1 MVLCADMHGCHADG
15 HQCSCADGFVVIDGV
30 CTPLASYAEGT
41 PWVPETEE
49 ADPPALDQPLMIEVG
64 EDTAWFQ

>member
-1 MVLCADMHGCHADG
+1 M
-15 HQCSCADGFVVIDGV
+15 VIDGV